1 MRLLRSRV
9 CHAALPFPV
18 FPLCRFPVLPFRHAF
33 CKTAQRQDGRRE
45 IQYYTKRFCKVQKNN
60 ELK

>member
-9 CHAALPFPV
+9 CHAAPAV
-18 FPLCRFPVLPFRHAF
+18 SRFPVLPFRHAF
-33 CKTAQRQDGRRE
+33 CTTAQRQDGRRE